1 MSVFPLEIRQ
11 RVGAFIGRLGYFP
24 IGIRRRVVDHQI
36 RVAMPEM
43 SDADRRSVASGAYAN
58 LGRLA
63 IESATLTGLPR
74 EKYLELFHDPVGW
87 EHLEHA
93 LAQKR
98 GVIVVTGH
106 LGNWEVGVPYMAA
119 RGIPVSPVARSL
131 ANPLFDAA
139 IAEMRAASGVNMIG
153 DREMVAQVPRRLAA
167 GHAIVLLADQGAK
180 GISAI
185 FVPFFGRPAR
195 TPKGPAVMA
204 VRLKV
209 PCVFAAFPR
218 EADGKFR
225 AYFEPLPVEITG
237 DRDRDVEKMVTE
249 YTAQLER
256 YVRKYPDQYL
266 WQHHRWKRRPD
277 GSHEEL

>member
-1 MSVFPLEIRQ
+1 
-11 RVGAFIGRLGYFP
+11 
-24 IGIRRRVVDHQI
+24 
-36 RVAMPEM
+36 
-43 SDADRRSVASGAYAN
+43 
-58 LGRLA
+58 
-63 IESATLTGLPR
+63 
-74 EKYLELFHDPVGW
+74 
-87 EHLEHA
+87 
-93 LAQKR
+93 
-98 GVIVVTGH
+98 
-106 LGNWEVGVPYMAA
+106 
-119 RGIPVSPVARSL
+119 
-131 ANPLFDAA
+131 
-139 IAEMRAASGVNMIG
+139 MRAASGVNMIG